1 MTRGNEQQSARV
13 ASDLH
18 AAQQRIIELENATH
32 RLEQELAESKD
43 DASKAK
49 ERAFRLWDELLA
61 VELGQ

>member
-1 MTRGNEQQSARV
+1 MTRGHEQQSGRV

-61 VELGQ
+61 VELSQ